1 MKNTGVFLILA
12 LLLTAC
18 SPTSKDH
25 FEPTANE
32 SAKNMKDNMLG
43 HGIINY
49 HVTKNNPK
57 FNYSSETNKNPN
69 DYQKLNTAR
78 FDISD
83 DQDKIREA
91 VVSQTGI
98 NPQMVTINGNYAHIH
113 LNVPSSVSDRK
124 KEKMRRDI
132 KSAAEQAVP
141 RYKFSVKVDSR
152 R

>member
-1 MKNTGVFLILA
+1 MKKAGVFLILSA
-12 LLLTAC
+12 LLAAC

-32 SAKNMKDNMLG
+32 SAQNRKDNMWG

-57 FNYSSETNKNPN
+57 FNYSSETNKNPH

-83 DQDKIREA
+83 DQDKIRQA
-91 VVSQTGI
+91 VVSETGI

-113 LNVPSSVSDRK
+113 LNVPPNVSDRK
-124 KEKMRRDI
+124 KAKMRREI
-132 KSAAEQAVP
+132 KAAAEQAVP
-141 RYKFSVKVDSR
+141 RYKFSVKVDS
-152 R
+152 